1 MKCINDIFQQFLQ
14 IRLSDSPYPCPDFMQ
29 QPDIRISLCNSSPP
43 SSLYPYVVFY
53 VTGISIFCRDSD
65 TTLFAYS
72 APPFLHPALS
82 FFQFYSTRMT
92 IFYVSSRLSSKVETR
107 PRCFLLINHFV
118 YVYVYVRTLI
128 HTYLNIYTR
137 THVCTRPHMHAQAWA
152 VRGIL
157 RAFEYFSRERK
168 TLTRAALVRV
178 RALSKTSNGAERAKV
193 DGRNFVESFGT
204 TLV

>member
-1 MKCINDIFQQFLQ
+1 MILSDGSFRYVCQ
-14 IRLSDSPYPCPDFMQ
+14 IRHIHVPASMQ
-29 QPDIRISLCNSSPP
+29 RPDIRISLCNSSPP

-65 TTLFAYS
+65 TTPLAYS
-72 APPFLHPALS
+72 APPLLYPTLS
-82 FFQFYSTRMT
+82 FFQFCSTYVT
-92 IFYVSSRLSSKVETR
+92 VFYVSSRLSSKVESR
-107 PRCFLLINHFV
+107 PRCLLLINHFV
-118 YVYVYVRTLI
+118 HTYVRA
-128 HTYLNIYTR
+128 NTR
-137 THVCTRPHMHAQAWA
+137 TRACAHTRAQAA
-152 VRGIL
+152 HGIL